1 MGIIIDIKER
11 IKISINL
18 LSEGLYEKESI
29 IGMALLWC
37 VWQKC
42 IISGTEPD
50 INRQLLNEAGIYI
63 LGNRGLF

>member
-29 IGMALLWC
+29 IGMALPC
-37 VWQKC
+37 A
-42 IISGTEPD
+42 I
-50 INRQLLNEAGIYI
+50 AGES
-63 LGNRGLF
+63 NNKV